1 MTKIN
6 SQTPTIPAF
15 ACVAQAGY
23 TWTERESH
31 GLHGAVALPKNRKRS
46 QATINSPSDA
56 IPTARMVRA
65 HELLHARFTP
75 AVMPMLRKAAKM
87 GISPKAMQITEDI
100 RIAQLGFDVGVWG
113 EGVYIERAMLQKMDS
128 ALGAASDKKRLV
140 YYFLAN
146 FSQPLEGKSGDVVR
160 IYDLADLLHLAD
172 TMPEAEVYD
181 AAKPICD
188 EFAQRYRAIYAR
200 PRRGKRAKLQLFV
213 ELGRAVEKAMRDAAG
228 IEPPKPKPP
237 VLVEEDI
244 EAAMDKGELEDF
256 SIPEDEQDEGQ
267 DESDDAPSVP
277 APKGKSGKSG
287 KSKKASQD
295 DEDEDADDGI
305 DLGEGPSPLG
315 KKDEEGEIKKAMME
329 RYIEEQRKRQREED
343 ERRQR
348 EGKAP
353 EISVGDLSKVN
364 PADIDLASSVLQ
376 FGGHYDL
383 DPGAGWAETILALA
397 PLQRHFRCTV
407 PRNGRASL
415 DGSLPRH
422 MQRWAIDRAILDS
435 RGRKPG
441 GTLLIDVS
449 GSMNWARERTID
461 LIENCPALTVAIYS
475 SCQISAQK
483 FEVPTK
489 GRLTIIARQG
499 RVVAKDWDQQE
510 HGQHGSHNIC
520 DGPALSW
527 LARQPGPRVW
537 FCDGMVSG
545 HYPDASGEWF
555 NLRVFKD
562 AYRLAVLG
570 QVTRTTSLEVVRD
583 IFLGRRR
590 PNPVREIPHLAGA
603 SENNYLLAE
612 GSSAIGHS
620 RARAAVKTTGT
631 T

>member
-1 MTKIN
+1 VLK
-6 SQTPTIPAF
+6 
-15 ACVAQAGY
+15 
-23 TWTERESH
+23 
-31 GLHGAVALPKNRKRS
+31 
-46 QATINSPSDA
+46 
-56 IPTARMVRA
+56 
-65 HELLHARFTP
+65 
-75 AVMPMLRKAAKM
+75 KAAKM
-87 GISPKAMQITEDI
+87 GISQKAMQITEDI

-113 EGVYIERAMLQKMDS
+113 EGVYIERAMLRKMDS
-128 ALGAASDKKRLV
+128 ALGIGSSKARLV

-146 FSQPLEGKSGDVVR
+146 FSQPLESKSGDVVR
-160 IYDLADLLHLAD
+160 VYDLADLLHLAD

-200 PRRGKRAKLQLFV
+200 PRRGRKAKIKLFV

-228 IEPPKPKPP
+228 IEPPKPADEIIAFEDLDGKPIETR
-237 VLVEEDI
+237 VEEQDGSQ
-244 EAAMDKGELEDF
+244 DK
-256 SIPEDEQDEGQ
+256 SN
-267 DESDDAPSVP
+267 DAPS
-277 APKGKSGKSG
+277 APSPRGKGGNPGKD
-287 KSKKASQD
+287 KKASQD
-295 DEDEDADDGI
+295 DEDDGDEDDGI

-329 RYIEEQRKRQREED
+329 RYLEEMRARQREED
-343 ERRQR
+343 RRRQE
-348 EGKAP
+348 EGRAP
-353 EISVGDLSKVN
+353 EISVRDLPKTDL
-364 PADIDLASSVLQ
+364 ADIDLASSTLQ
-376 FGGHYDL
+376 FAQHYDL

-449 GSMNWARERTID
+449 GSMRWAREQTID

-475 SCQISAQK
+475 SCGLSEQK
-483 FEVPTK
+483 HEAPTK

-499 RVVAKDWDQQE
+499 RVVAKDWDQGT
-510 HGQHGSHNIC
+510 HGQHGSMNIC

-527 LARQPGPRVW
+527 LCRQPGPRIW

-545 HYPDASGEWF
+545 HFPDSSGEWF

-562 AYRLAVLG
+562 AYRLAMLG
-570 QVTRTTSLEVVRD
+570 QVTRTTSLQVVRD
-583 IFLGRRR
+583 IFLGKRK
-590 PNPVREIPHLAGA
+590 PNPVREVPHIAGA
-603 SENNYLLAE
+603 NENNYLCVD
-612 GSSAIGHS
+612 GSHRKGG
-620 RARAAVKTTGT
+620 AAVREAVKPTGT